1 MSNILAGGA
10 VPIICGGDHSV
21 SIPAA
26 RALSDHLGAK
36 KKMEYLNFGAHL
48 DMADQWGGEKIT
60 SVSAMARASELSNVD
75 VKNVAGC
82 EAVVA
87 TVLEALGGLD
97 ILVNNAGVGPVG
109 PIEGCDEA
117 MWDETLDVNLKG
129 TFFCCRAALPTL
141 RASRG
146 NIVNVASDAGLMGD
160 VNLSV
165 YCASKGGVVNLT
177 RALALELAPGVRVNC
192 VCPGFIDTD
201 MLHDDI
207 EEADN
212 PAARE
217 QALIDY
223 TPMKRLAS
231 PEEIGRAIAYLASD
245 DARFVTGAAFQIDGG
260 ATAGR

>member
-1 MSNILAGGA
+1 MDFTGKTILVTGSSRGIGRAAAQTFLNCGA
-10 VPIICGGDHSV
+10 RVAVNGRTADSTATGI
-21 SIPAA
+21 AA
-26 RALSDHLGAK
+26 LG
-36 KKMEYLNFGAHL
+36 
-48 DMADQWGGEKIT
+48 GGERL
-60 SVSAMARASELSNVD
+60 VAAPGNVGTA
-75 VKNVAGC
+75 AGC

-87 TVLEALGGLD
+87 TAIEALGNLD
-97 ILVNNAGVGPVG
+97 ILVNNAGVGPMR
-109 PIEGCDEA
+109 PIEDCDEA

-192 VCPGFIDTD
+192 VCPGYIDTD
-201 MLHDDI
+201 MVHDDI
-207 EEADN
+207 EKADN
-212 PAARE
+212 SAAAE

-223 TPMKRLAS
+223 TPMKRIAS
-231 PEEIGRAIAYLASD
+231 PEEIGQAIAYLASD

-260 ATAGR
+260 TTAGR

>member
-1 MSNILAGGA
+1 
-10 VPIICGGDHSV
+10 
-21 SIPAA
+21 
-26 RALSDHLGAK
+26 
-36 KKMEYLNFGAHL
+36 
-48 DMADQWGGEKIT
+48 
-60 SVSAMARASELSNVD
+60 
-75 VKNVAGC
+75 
-82 EAVVA
+82 
-87 TVLEALGGLD
+87 
-97 ILVNNAGVGPVG
+97 
-109 PIEGCDEA
+109 

-165 YCASKGGVVNLT
+165 YCASKGGV
-177 RALALELAPGVRVNC
+177 VNC